1 LIDSQDFFPLEWV
14 LLTLL
19 TKLRECWYKE
29 CLFYASVMFF
39 FFCRTILYWRS
50 LKWNNKPTDGIIFLP
65 ACSTPMHFFI
75 GELYIQPRTLAWV
88 QISTPNFQ
96 LV

>member
-50 LKWNNKPTDGIIFLP
+50 LKWNNKPTDGIIYSSQCVQLLCIFSLENSIFNLELLP
-65 ACSTPMHFFI
+65 EFRF
-75 GELYIQPRTLAWV
+75 QPPTF
-88 QISTPNFQ
+88 S
-96 LV
+96 